1 MPAIVIH
8 QANDLR
14 LEDHPAPAPGVGEV
28 QVRITRGGICGSD
41 LHYVRHGGFGAVRLA
56 EPLILGHEVVGTVTL
71 CGPGVIGVSTGD
83 AVAINPALSCG
94 NCRFCRADQSNHCVD
109 MRFFG
114 SAMRRPHVQ
123 GAFRSDITVSFRQ
136 LVPLPPGL
144 DPARAVFAEPLAVAL
159 HAVSRAGV
167 RPGDRVII
175 TGMGPIGAL
184 ILLAARHAGA
194 TTIVATD
201 IAAEPLALARTL
213 GADHAITPDGLT
225 LFTAERGYFSIGFE
239 ASGAAAAFDSLFGL
253 VEPRGRIIQV
263 GLGGDLPT
271 PSMSLVSKE
280 IDICGAF
287 RFTDEFDHA
296 INLLGAGAIDVGPL
310 LTAEFPVVQAASAFA
325 LAADRSRA
333 MKVQIIF

>member
-14 LEDHPAPAPGVGEV
+14 LEDHPAPPPGAGEV

-41 LHYVRHGGFGAVRLA
+41 LHYVSHGGFGSVRLA
-56 EPLILGHEVVGTVTL
+56 EPMILGHEVVGTVAL
-71 CGPGVIGVSTGD
+71 CGPGVTGVTPGD
-83 AVAINPALSCG
+83 AVAINPALPCG
-94 NCRFCRADQSNHCVD
+94 TCRFCRADQSNHCLD

-123 GAFRSDITVSFRQ
+123 GAFRSEITVNFRQ
-136 LVPLPPGL
+136 LVPLPQGL

-159 HAVSRAGV
+159 HAVKRAGV

-175 TGMGPIGAL
+175 AGMGPIGAL
-184 ILLAARHAGA
+184 ILLAARYAGA

-213 GADHAITPDGLT
+213 GADQAIKPDGLS
-225 LFTAERGYFSIGFE
+225 LFTEDRGYFNIGFE
-239 ASGAAAAFDSLFGL
+239 ASGAAAAPGALLGV

-263 GLGGDLPT
+263 GLGGDLPIS
-271 PSMSLVSKE
+271 SMSLVAKE

-287 RFTDEFDHA
+287 RFTHEFDHA
-296 INLLGAGAIDVGPL
+296 VTLLGAGAIDVAPL
-310 LTAEFPVVQAASAFA
+310 LTAVFPVVQASAAFA

-333 MKVQIIF
+333 MKVQISF